1 MKRINYHFAALL
13 GFIVMV
19 LSSSAY
25 ADSGASDKFHVKRF
39 VFEGNTVFSEN
50 ELSGIA
56 AAYTDRAIGYSDLEE
71 LRYKLTMLY
80 VDKGYIN
87 SGVMIPDQKMT
98 GSEIRM
104 KVIEGRL
111 SGMEITGNNWL
122 SSGYIEKRI
131 MLGAEPPLNM
141 NMLQERL
148 QMIQADPL
156 VETVNSELKAGTS
169 PGEAVLKVR
178 VAESNPW
185 NIGSEF
191 SNSYPPGSGENILE
205 AWVSHADVTG
215 LGDTLWVQA
224 GYIQNL
230 SDYSGYYSIPFTAY
244 DSRLKLSY
252 SKTSNTLIEEPFDK
266 IDIDSSSETY
276 EIALSHPLIK
286 TRSRELTLGL
296 SGAKKYSETTLM
308 NMPFSF
314 SEGVKNGKCDISVL
328 RFSQDWVS
336 KDYFQVMSAR
346 SLFSLGINAFGATD
360 NQSSPD
366 GQFFTWIG
374 QFQWVRQIE
383 PLMSSQMIFKT
394 NMQLSANPLLP
405 PEKFAM
411 GGSDSVRGYRENQLV
426 RDNGFVTSLELR
438 IPVLRLSFPGLSKT
452 ENDGRVYI
460 APFIDYARGWNT
472 DRRTPDPWDISS
484 IGAGLRYDPTSF
496 IYSNIYW
503 GFPLRDPQ
511 NPDNCL
517 QDAGLHF
524 MIGCRF
530 I

>member
-1 MKRINYHFAALL
+1 MKRIYYHFAALL

-25 ADSGASDKFHVKRF
+25 ADSNESDKFHVKRF

-50 ELSGIA
+50 ELSDVA
-56 AAYTDRAIGYSDLEE
+56 APYTDREIGYPELEE
-71 LRYKLTMLY
+71 LRYKLTTLY

-87 SGVMIPDQKMT
+87 SGVIIPDQSMT
-98 GSEIRM
+98 ESVI
-104 KVIEGRL
+104 KFTVIEGKL
-111 SGMEITGNNWL
+111 SGIEITGNKWL
-122 SSGYIEKRI
+122 RSGYLEKRI

-141 NMLQERL
+141 NSLQERL
-148 QMIQADPL
+148 QIIQADPL
-156 VETVNSELKAGTS
+156 IETVNSELKAGAS
-169 PGEAVLKVR
+169 PGEAILKVK
-178 VAESNPW
+178 VEESTPW
-185 NIGSEF
+185 NIGSQF
-191 SNSYPPGSGENILE
+191 SNSYPPGSGENICE
-205 AWVSHADVTG
+205 TWMSHADVTG
-215 LGDTLWVQA
+215 FGDTLWLQA
-224 GYIQNL
+224 GYIQDL
-230 SDYSGYYSIPFTAY
+230 SDYSGYYFIPFTSH
-244 DSRLKLSY
+244 DSRLKFSY
-252 SKTSNTLIEEPFDK
+252 SKSSNSLIEEPFDK
-266 IDIDSSSETY
+266 IDVDSNSETY
-276 EIALSHPLIK
+276 EIGLSHPVIK

-314 SEGVKNGKCDISVL
+314 SEGVRNGKCDISVL

-336 KDYFQVMSAR
+336 KDYDQVISAR
-346 SLFSLGINAFGATD
+346 SLFSLGINSFGATD
-360 NQSSPD
+360 NPSSPD
-366 GQFFTWIG
+366 SQFFTWIG
-374 QFQWVRQIE
+374 QFQWARQIE
-383 PLMSSQMIFKT
+383 SLMFSQMIFKT
-394 NMQLSANPLLP
+394 NIQLSANPLLP

-411 GGSDSVRGYRENQLV
+411 GGSNSVRGYRENQLV

-438 IPVLRLSFPGLSKT
+438 IPVLRLPFPGLSKT

-503 GFPLRDPQ
+503 GLPLRDPQ

-517 QDAGLHF
+517 QDAGVHF